1 MKTVK
6 KIAARATKSSATK
19 STATKSSKIAVSELN
34 LRKAAARLLASDLVS
49 TEMSY
54 VQRVLG
60 SSATQ
65 EDLDA
70 KVLAVRALPWSSIVL
85 PD

>member
-1 MKTVK
+1 MTAATTPVK
-6 KIAARATKSSATK
+6 RATPAKVPVTEANLGK
-19 STATKSSKIAVSELN
+19 AST
-34 LRKAAARLLASDLVS
+34 RLLATKLVS
-49 TEMSY
+49 AEIAY
-54 VQRVLG
+54 VQRTLG
-60 SSATQ
+60 ASATQ

>member
-1 MKTVK
+1 MK
-6 KIAARATKSSATK
+6 ATKK
-19 STATKSSKIAVSELN
+19 TAVRDTGSKIPVTELN

-54 VQRVLG
+54 VQRHLG
-60 SSATQ
+60 TSATQ
-65 EDLDA
+65 EELDA
-70 KVLAVRALPWSSIVL
+70 KVLAVRALPWASIVL